1 MSTAVATKS
10 QTPARRHT
18 AAGRKRWWVDVGWR
32 YIVGIVMV
40 LIVGVPVLYIVGV
53 SLDPRGSTTGSSVF
67 PSDITFDNYSTLLS
81 GAKGPFLRWYLN
93 TLIVCL
99 FVTVLQIL
107 CSSLAAY
114 AFSRLRFTGR
124 RVGILALLLIM
135 MFPNILAIIALY
147 SMFTQLGEAF
157 PVFGLSTIAGYVL
170 CLMGGALGQ
179 VWLVKGTLDSIP
191 QSLDEAAIIDGAS
204 HFQVFWL
211 ILFPVLIPIIAT
223 TAMLAFVGI
232 ISEFII
238 GSMFLKS
245 ADSMTLAVGLYGLL
259 QGDKS
264 GNYGVFAAGAVMVS
278 VPVVVLFLFLQRYI
292 VGGAVAGA
300 VKG

>member
-1 MSTAVATKS
+1 MSTALTQKR
-10 QTPARRHT
+10 Q
-18 AAGRKRWWVDVGWR
+18 RWWVDVGWR

-53 SLDPRGSTTGSSVF
+53 SLDPRGSATGSSVF
-67 PSDITFDNYSTLLS
+67 PSDITFDNYATLL
-81 GAKGPFLRWYLN
+81 GGTKGPFLRWYLN

-99 FVTVLQIL
+99 VVTVLQIA

-157 PVFGLSTIAGYVL
+157 PIFGLSTIAGYVL

-204 HFQVFWL
+204 HFQVFSK

-259 QGDKS
+259 QGDQS
-264 GNYGVFAAGAVMVS
+264 ANYGVFAAGAVMVS